1 MTAVVTGGAGFI
13 GSHLCE
19 ALLERGEE
27 VVCIDNLLTGDIRN
41 LDDFID
47 DPRFRFIEADIGE
60 GLPEDLPAPDVIF
73 NLACPASPK
82 DFEALSLEILD
93 VCSRGMVNV
102 LELAR
107 ESGAVLVQASTSE
120 VYGEPEVHPQIE
132 DYWGHVSSVGERS
145 CYDEGKRYAEALVM
159 AYRRRH
165 GVDARLARI
174 FNTYGP
180 RMRIDDGRVVPN
192 FVCQALGGRPLT
204 IYGDGM
210 QTRSFCYVAD
220 TVAGLLALAD
230 ADPGDI
236 DVACPAYNIG
246 NGTEI
251 TVLEFAECV
260 MDACGTS
267 AEVQRVPLPQ
277 SDDPTRRRPDTS
289 KLTALTGWRCET
301 DLATGLALTTEWF
314 AAKLAET
321 IGRAAQGPD
330 RGHRD
335 VSVVSRP
342 RDHTHGL

>member
-1 MTAVVTGGAGFI
+1 MSMTTIVTGGAGFI

-19 ALLERGEE
+19 ALLARGAQ
-27 VVCIDNLLTGDIRN
+27 VVCIDSLLTGDIRN
-41 LDDFID
+41 LDSFID
-47 DPRFRFIEADIGE
+47 DPRLRFVEADIGE
-60 GLPEDLPAPDVIF
+60 GLPEGLPAPEVIF

-82 DFEALSLEILD
+82 DFERLSLEILD

-107 ESGAVLVQASTSE
+107 EHGATLVQASTSE
-120 VYGEPEVHPQIE
+120 VYGEPEVHPQTE
-132 DYWGHVSSVGERS
+132 DYWGCVSSVGDRS

-180 RMRIDDGRVVPN
+180 RMRLDDGRVVPN
-192 FVCQALGGRPLT
+192 FVCQALGGEPLT
-204 IYGDGM
+204 IYGDGS

-230 ADPGDI
+230 ADPDAI
-236 DVACPAYNIG
+236 DAACPAYNIG
-246 NGTEI
+246 NGAEI
-251 TVLEFAECV
+251 TVLEFAQCV
-260 MDACGTS
+260 LGACGTS
-267 AEVQRVPLPQ
+267 GELQRVPLPQ

-289 KLTALTGWRCET
+289 KLSALTGWRCRT

-314 AAKLAET
+314 AARLADSGT
-321 IGRAAQGPD
+321 GAA
-330 RGHRD
+330 R
-335 VSVVSRP
+335 
-342 RDHTHGL
+342 